1 MSNSHGV
8 KGFAVWTKLAFG
20 LSLLMLGL
28 NLHAAT
34 IAPLDG
40 FSASSPAASALCF
53 KKLNFGRIEPRL
65 QLVAQVP
72 FETESNCA
80 DIEHYRGFSE
90 RSGQARRQNVDPDFG
105 MCRFMAQ
112 DADREYPPGLS
123 GTGEMLIQE
132 PVPSRPVESLT
143 F

>member
-1 MSNSHGV
+1 MWARLALGV
-8 KGFAVWTKLAFG
+8 GYLLFG
-20 LSLLMLGL
+20 L
-28 NLHAAT
+28 NAYAANA
-34 IAPLDG
+34 APLDG
-40 FSASSPAASALCF
+40 FSASQSATSALCF
-53 KKLNFGRIEPRL
+53 KKLNFGRVDPHL

-72 FETESNCA
+72 FETQSNCA
-80 DIEHYRGFSE
+80 DIERYRGFSE
-90 RSGQARRQNVDPDFG
+90 RSGEARRQNVDPDFG

-132 PVPSRPVESLT
+132 PIPARPVESLT